1 MDGSWSESIP
11 IAQLIEQLFH
21 LVQRDVDRLATRVT
35 DEVVMVGL
43 FDEMNDSGT
52 VSEMHVMQPPE
63 IPEHVERAVDGGLI
77 DLNAGPLDGP
87 SPDVERG

>member
-1 MDGSWSESIP
+1 
-11 IAQLIEQLFH
+11 
-21 LVQRDVDRLATRVT
+21 
-35 DEVVMVGL
+35 MVGL
-43 FDEMNDSGT
+43 FDEMNDAGT

-63 IPEHVERAVDGGLI
+63 VPEHVERAVDGGLI